1 MQALNGPERSRKLP
15 RLSAS
20 GRWAVAALA
29 VAVVLVIWVRVR
41 SLQIPLERD
50 EGEYAYAGQLL
61 LEGIPPYKLAY
72 NMKLPGTYAG
82 YAAIMAMFGQTTSGI
97 HFGFLLVILGTMGV
111 LFFVAR
117 RLLDLP
123 HAIIACVSYALL
135 SMCPGVLGLEAHATH
150 LVVLAA
156 LGGLL
161 LLLRARESGSLW
173 AFAWSGMAFGV
184 AFVCKQPGLFFVVFG
199 VAVLLRDAMV
209 AAPSERSGLDK
220 RIASFCAGSA
230 LPFLLTCLI
239 MLWAETFDRF
249 WFWTAVYA
257 RTHAGLLS
265 WQDGLANL
273 RDFNHKAGALRW
285 SWVLAATGLICLL
298 ADKARTEAR
307 FVIGCLLAFSLIAF
321 TASFYFSR
329 HYFIMMLPVISLLIA
344 IAARRAA
351 SAMGEA
357 VPAGCMAL
365 ACAGFVFANR
375 VLWFEQTPEAACR
388 TLYGANPFPE
398 APSIARY
405 IDEHS
410 TPGETIAVI
419 GSEPEIYF
427 YARRHSATGYIY
439 MYDLMQSHG
448 YALPM
453 QQEAIR
459 DIEAAK
465 PAFLC
470 LVYIDS
476 SWTINKQSNLTIMNW
491 VRAYSAKYYDL
502 AGNVWIW
509 PDRAEYVWGPEALTR
524 TFNTPFRVAV
534 MKRKPGADN

>member
-1 MQALNGPERSRKLP
+1 
-15 RLSAS
+15 
-20 GRWAVAALA
+20 
-29 VAVVLVIWVRVR
+29 
-41 SLQIPLERD
+41 
-50 EGEYAYAGQLL
+50 
-61 LEGIPPYKLAY
+61 
-72 NMKLPGTYAG
+72 
-82 YAAIMAMFGQTTSGI
+82 
-97 HFGFLLVILGTMGV
+97 
-111 LFFVAR
+111 
-117 RLLDLP
+117 
-123 HAIIACVSYALL
+123 
-135 SMCPGVLGLEAHATH
+135 

-173 AFAWSGMAFGV
+173 VFAWSGVAFGLS
-184 AFVCKQPGLFFVVFG
+184 FVCKQPGLFFVVFG
-199 VAVLLRDAMV
+199 VTILLRDAMV
-209 AAPSERSGLDK
+209 ADPSERGGLDK
-220 RIASFCAGSA
+220 RIAFFCVGAA

-239 MLWAETFDRF
+239 MFWAGTFDRF
-249 WFWTAVYA
+249 WFWTVVYA

-273 RDFNHKAGALRW
+273 GDFNHKAGALRW
-285 SWVLAATGLICLL
+285 SWVLAAAGLICLL
-298 ADKARTEAR
+298 ADKARSEAK
-307 FVIGCLLAFSLIAF
+307 FIIGCLLAFSLIAF

-329 HYFIMMLPVISLLIA
+329 HYFIMMLPVVSLLIA

-351 SAMGEA
+351 SAVGET

-365 ACAGFVFANR
+365 ACAGFIFANR
-375 VLWFEQTPEAACR
+375 VLWFEQSPDAACR
-388 TLYGANPFPE
+388 ALYGGNPFPE
-398 APSIARY
+398 APSIARF
-405 IDEHS
+405 IEEHS
-410 TPGETIAVI
+410 TPRETIAVI

-448 YALPM
+448 FALPM

-476 SWTINKQSNLTIMNW
+476 SWTINKASDLTIMNW
-491 VRAYSAKYYDL
+491 VRTYSAKNNDL

-534 MKRKPGADN
+534 MKRKPSG